1 MGRAASCHSSCPR
14 GVTAYTGIGARQAS
28 VAALVSPREPAPFGG
43 QEHYTAQ
50 EAFTL
55 DGDLHPLHTCN
66 LWVSQLTCPTGA
78 QHCTQLVGRTTACLR
93 ELPQGWCREEG
104 RCEGEGPASAVTSTF
119 DQVLL
124 LWPLPQGLVP
134 RPPALGVLWVPFCC
148 PGQGQ
153 GLSLGIQ

>member
-1 MGRAASCHSSCPR
+1 MGTCTP
-14 GVTAYTGIGARQAS
+14 YTPATCGSLNLSAPLGPNTVPSWLGGPQP
-28 VAALVSPREPAPFGG
+28 VSGN
-43 QEHYTAQ
+43 
-50 EAFTL
+50 
-55 DGDLHPLHTCN
+55 C
-66 LWVSQLTCPTGA
+66 
-78 QHCTQLVGRTTACLR
+78 
-93 ELPQGWCREEG
+93 PQGWCREEG

-134 RPPALGVLWVPFCC
+134 GPPALGVLWVPFCC